1 MRWGVWGIAL
11 LTAGLLACTEGG
23 EGAKGA
29 QGAPGEPGPMGPP
42 GPKGEK
48 GDKGDRGE
56 PGPPGPGEVSKSGSR
71 LVYRSVRLRGADGS
85 EYVRSGTFFDTELGV
100 ECEPA
105 RAADGVIRCIP
116 TGPRTVVLNFAM
128 ANYADPACTVRVF
141 PQPVGEGCEE
151 TLYFLQRRTTQC
163 TEEHTVYRAG
173 DVAETVYYLDF
184 VEGGCRPQAVNGSTM
199 YRFLGEEVPPE
210 EMVAF
215 E

>member
-11 LTAGLLACTEGG
+11 LTAGLLACTEG
-23 EGAKGA
+23 
-29 QGAPGEPGPMGPP
+29 
-42 GPKGEK
+42 
-48 GDKGDRGE
+48 
-56 PGPPGPGEVSKSGSR
+56 
-71 LVYRSVRLRGADGS
+71 
-85 EYVRSGTFFDTELGV
+85 
-100 ECEPA
+100 
-105 RAADGVIRCIP
+105 
-116 TGPRTVVLNFAM
+116 
-128 ANYADPACTVRVF
+128 
-141 PQPVGEGCEE
+141 GEGCEE